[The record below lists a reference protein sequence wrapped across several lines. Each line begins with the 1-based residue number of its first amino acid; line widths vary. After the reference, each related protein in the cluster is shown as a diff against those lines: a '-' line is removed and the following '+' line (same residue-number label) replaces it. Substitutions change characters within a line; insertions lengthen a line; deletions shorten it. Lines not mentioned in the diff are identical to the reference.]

1 MNEEN
6 RDFIFFQEDDFISLR
21 AYELFLS
28 EVLHKD
34 FIMHS
39 TPATSKVLGAYAQGL
54 SEEAESNRTRFWSL
68 VDEDDVKGIRTQVL
82 LCVNQVHNLR
92 QVFLEAR
99 PNVPRYRR
107 VAVDTLGC
115 DLFDFHAPNLVV
127 CSMYKVSGVMS
138 FLVEQCSVALKN
150 IERYS
155 FNVNSMEREVHP
167 MFFRILAARK
177 QKIET
182 YGFSPEKPP
191 SGSGTSPFDFR
202 TPYRGDP
209 EPLTLELY
217 RLTQVYARA
226 CSALFNFGHFLNR
239 IEQLLSVM
247 IDRLAL
253 ITASSTYSTLLLTL
267 NLVAS
272 LLTPLQLRM
281 DRLQDWSDFIRYK
294 GKYAVEDS

>member
-1 MNEEN
+1 MYEES
-6 RDFIFFQEDDFISLR
+6 RDFIFFQEEDFISLR
-21 AYELFLS
+21 AYRLFLS

-34 FIMHS
+34 FITHS
-39 TPATSKVLGAYAQGL
+39 TPVTSKVLSAYAQGL
-54 SEEAESNRTRFWSL
+54 SEEAESNLTRFWSL
-68 VDEDDVKGIRTQVL
+68 VDDVEGIRTQVF

-92 QVFLEAR
+92 QVFLEAK

-115 DLFDFHAPNLVV
+115 DLFDFQPPNLAV
-127 CSMYKVSGVMS
+127 CSMYKVSGVVS
-138 FLVEQCSVALKN
+138 FLLNDCKVALKN
-150 IERYS
+150 VERYS

-177 QKIET
+177 QKMEA

-191 SGSGTSPFDFR
+191 TGSGTSPFDFR
-202 TPYRGDP
+202 KPYRGDP
-209 EPLTLELY
+209 EPQTLELY
-217 RLTQVYARA
+217 RLTRVYACA
-226 CSALFNFGHFLNR
+226 SSALFNFGHFLNR
-239 IEQLLSVM
+239 IQQLLRVM
-247 IDRLAL
+247 IDRLSL

-281 DRLQDWSDFIRYK
+281 NRLQDWSDFMRYR